1 MARAIVHACILVS
14 VIYVTAGH
22 STSVDPR
29 CVYTF
34 NVPTSDCGQT
44 PGPSVDDQLL
54 KSSVIALQAQVKQ
67 LASDNKQLASD
78 NKQLASD
85 VKQLT
90 SDMRALR
97 EHNDKQDGEL
107 RNLTKDRSNSDP
119 GRTNIEQFLFH
130 VPTLINHNFNIIN
143 KRTLHINSA
152 YTNNTILIVVSWL
165 S

>member
-1 MARAIVHACILVS
+1 MARWIIHECILVS
-14 VIYVTAGH
+14 VIYVTAGQ
-22 STSVDPR
+22 STSADPR

-78 NKQLASD
+78 NMQLASD

-90 SDMRALR
+90 SDVKTLR
-97 EHNDKQDGEL
+97 EHIDKLDGEL
-107 RNLTKDRSNSDP
+107 RNLTKERPNCDP
-119 GRTNIEQFLFH
+119 GRT
-130 VPTLINHNFNIIN
+130 TLCI
-143 KRTLHINSA
+143 
-152 YTNNTILIVVSWL
+152 Y
-165 S
+165 

>member
-1 MARAIVHACILVS
+1 M
-14 VIYVTAGH
+14 
-22 STSVDPR
+22 STRS
-29 CVYTF
+29 TF
-34 NVPTSDCGQT
+34 NVPTCDCGQT

-54 KSSVIALQAQVKQ
+54 KSSVIGLQAQVKQ

-107 RNLTKDRSNSDP
+107 KNLTKERLNSDP
-119 GRTNIEQFLFH
+119 SGCAF
-130 VPTLINHNFNIIN
+130 
-143 KRTLHINSA
+143 
-152 YTNNTILIVVSWL
+152 
-165 S
+165 